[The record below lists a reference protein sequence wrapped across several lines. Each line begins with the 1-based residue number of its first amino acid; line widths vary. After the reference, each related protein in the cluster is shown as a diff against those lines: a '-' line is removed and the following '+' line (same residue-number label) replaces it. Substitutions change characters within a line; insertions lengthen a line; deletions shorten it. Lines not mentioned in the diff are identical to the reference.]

1 MFGLGAIPIRLDV
14 GLHVLCGHEPDVMVL
29 FPQGTSEVLRVSA
42 SFRSNQ
48 NLLPIRSKDEKL
60 LKRKLL
66 PQHDLASCVQP
77 NNVKGRI

>member
-48 NLLPIRSKDEKL
+48 NLLPIRSKD
-60 LKRKLL
+60 
-66 PQHDLASCVQP
+66 
-77 NNVKGRI
+77 